1 LCGDDVN
8 VLDLFSGIG
17 GFALGFDREGFQPL
31 AFCEIDERCRA
42 VLAKHWPHVPV
53 YADIRDHGGLPVSGL
68 VGSWQESRPIGL
80 AEFFGVRADW
90 IVVENVAHT
99 WKRWV
104 PELRSRL
111 FVAGYASVPLQLSA
125 YEVGAKH
132 LRRRVFVV
140 AHTDCERLRELSR
153 WWSGPGR
160 KVAKEL
166 AGSWDSTP
174 RGLGTNDG
182 LPDWVDRRKQLGNA
196 VVPYAAQMIAKA
208 IKSN

>member
-1 LCGDDVN
+1 VN

-31 AFCEIDERCRA
+31 AFCEIDAGCRA
-42 VLAKHWPHVPV
+42 VLAKHWPHVPI
-53 YADIRDHGGLPVSGL
+53 YADVRDHSGLPVSGL
-68 VGSWQESRPIGL
+68 VGSRQADRSHGL
-80 AEFFGVRADW
+80 AEFFDVRPDW

-125 YEVGAKH
+125 FEVGAEH
-132 LRRRVFVV
+132 LRRRVFVA
-140 AHTDCERLRELSR
+140 AHTNSERLRELSR
-153 WWSGPGR
+153 WWSRQGR
-160 KVAKEL
+160 QVADEL
-166 AGSWDSTP
+166 AEPWDSAP
-174 RGLGTNDG
+174 RRLGTDDG

-196 VVPYAAQMIAKA
+196 VVPYAAQLIAKA
-208 IKSN
+208 IK